1 MKELRSVREAKLC
14 KNIRVVKLVR
24 NEKGISNV
32 RVFGGSFQIQELPEE
47 IIPFRRGKLC

>member
-1 MKELRSVREAKLC
+1 MREAKLC
-14 KNIRVVKLVR
+14 RNIRVVKLIR

-32 RVFGGSFQIQELPEE
+32 SVFGGSVQIPELPEE